1 MFEIYVCALPRSF
14 ENFPLSL
21 KVPRSYAMAAVS
33 TEASATYIIVS
44 GGYTT
49 AGSLDSKA
57 AILEVIKMQTGTDAP
72 TPVPVIDSDE

>member
-1 MFEIYVCALPRSF
+1 
-14 ENFPLSL
+14 
-21 KVPRSYAMAAVS
+21 MAAVS